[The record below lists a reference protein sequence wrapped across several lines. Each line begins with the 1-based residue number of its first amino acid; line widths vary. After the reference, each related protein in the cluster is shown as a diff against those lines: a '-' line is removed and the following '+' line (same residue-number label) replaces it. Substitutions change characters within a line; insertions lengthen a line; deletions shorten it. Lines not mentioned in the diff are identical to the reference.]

1 MINILKTIWE
11 KLSSLTGKK
20 FYSIISGRNSTNI
33 IGNNNNVNN
42 GQKIEI
48 DKENE
53 TIIIKNY
60 GEEE

>member
-1 MINILKTIWE
+1 MNLN
-11 KLSSLTGKK
+11 
-20 FYSIISGRNSTNI
+20 SIISGRNSTNI

-42 GQKIEI
+42 GSIIDI

-53 TIIIKNY
+53 TIIIKNF

>member
-1 MINILKTIWE
+1 MINGLKAILKKI
-11 KLSSLTGKK
+11 LSGMNLN
-20 FYSIISGRNSTNI
+20 SIISGRNSTNI

-42 GQKIEI
+42 GSIIDI

-53 TIIIKNY
+53 TIIIKNF

>member
-20 FYSIISGRNSTNI
+20 FNSIISGRNSTNI

-42 GQKIEI
+42 GQEIEI
-48 DKENE
+48 DEENE
-53 TIIIKNY
+53 TIIIRKY